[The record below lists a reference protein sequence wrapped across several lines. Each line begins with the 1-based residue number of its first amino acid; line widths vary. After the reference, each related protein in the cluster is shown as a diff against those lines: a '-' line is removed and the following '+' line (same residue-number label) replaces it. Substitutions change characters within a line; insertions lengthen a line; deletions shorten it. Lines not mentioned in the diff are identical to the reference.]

1 MIINSRSIIYDYVSV
16 MPIQVIF
23 SSLRICLKP
32 MVLIS
37 DWKYKNIKLAKSHYS
52 KNLTLEQKLFSYSW
66 YVPSSMDICIG
77 NCVGNS
83 KYMGSVEHFEIT
95 V

>member
-1 MIINSRSIIYDYVSV
+1 

-23 SSLRICLKP
+23 SQLTIFLKP

-52 KNLTLEQKLFSYSW
+52 NNLTLEQKLFSYYW

-83 KYMGSVEHFEIT
+83 KYMGSVGHFEIT
-95 V
+95 A